1 MCVGRLLLRNVT
13 LDLGVCLNNA
23 DNTDQVL
30 TRCQALSRTLY
41 T

>member
-1 MCVGRLLLRNVT
+1 MCVGHLLLRNVT
-13 LDLGVCLNNA
+13 LDLSVCPNNA

-30 TRCQALSRTLY
+30 TGCQAVSSTLY